1 MLPIRLA
8 ILASGSGSNAEN
20 IYNYFLNRSDVAISI
35 ILSNKA
41 DAYVHKRAEKM
52 GIPSITLSK
61 ATLSD
66 ADTFLNVLRK
76 YEVDF
81 IVLAGYLLKI
91 PDGVVKAYPNLMI
104 NIHPSLLPKY
114 GGKGM
119 YGDKV
124 HESVVEAREKESGIT
139 IHLIDENYDEGSI
152 VFQAK
157 CEVLENDTPHDVASK
172 VHALEY
178 KHFPEIIDQVL
189 QKEFGLK
196 I

>member
-20 IYNYFLNRSDVAISI
+20 IYNYFSNRPDVKISMI
-35 ILSNKA
+35 ISNKA
-41 DAYVHKRAEKM
+41 DAYVHKRAERM
-52 GIPSITLSK
+52 GVPSITLSN
-61 ATLSD
+61 ASLSD
-66 ADTFLNVLRK
+66 VDTFLSVLRE
-76 YEVDF
+76 YEIDF

-91 PDGVVKAYPNLMI
+91 PDGVVKAYPNHMI

-119 YGDKV
+119 FGDKV

-139 IHLIDENYDEGSI
+139 IHIIDENYDEGSI

-157 CEVLENDTPHDVASK
+157 CDVLENDTPKDVASK

-178 KHFPEIIDQVL
+178 EYFPVIIDQVL
-189 QKEFGLK
+189 RKEFGK
-196 I
+196 RI

>member
-20 IYNYFLNRSDVAISI
+20 IYNYFSNRPDVKISI
-35 ILSNKA
+35 IISNKV
-41 DAYVHKRAEKM
+41 DAYVHQRAERLE
-52 GIPSITLSK
+52 IPSITMSN
-61 ATLSD
+61 ASLSD
-66 ADTFLNVLRK
+66 ADVFLSVLRK
-76 YEVDF
+76 FEIDF
-81 IVLAGYLLKI
+81 IILAGYLLKI
-91 PDGVVKAYPNLMI
+91 PDGVVKAYPNHMI
-104 NIHPSLLPKY
+104 NIHPSLLPKF

-124 HESVVEAREKESGIT
+124 HESVVQAREKESGIT

-157 CEVLENDTPHDVASK
+157 CPVLESDNPVDVASK

-178 KHFPEIIDQVL
+178 EYFPVIIDQVL
-189 QKEFGLK
+189 RKEFGEIL
-196 I
+196 